1 MLSPEYRARLARTD
15 PAYLKRLDEADAL
28 RAAFLAELG
37 LRPIAWSAHNLS
49 RMLNA
54 TGDTPD
60 RVKVMRALLGN
71 LGMGS
76 SSWIGIGGAFDHGE
90 LLSRDRHPAVIVGH
104 PYGINA
110 EQREWLAALGRFSGL
125 RVSVDDR
132 PSYYQA
138 RTNHVRVEL
147 VEVRRRYIKPR
158 STYKTRSVAASFRG
172 ALRAEGYPR

>member
-1 MLSPEYRARLARTD
+1 MLTPEYRSRLTRTD

-28 RAAFLAELG
+28 RQAFLAELG
-37 LRPIAWSAHNLS
+37 LRPISWSAHNLS
-49 RMLNA
+49 RLLNA

-60 RVKVMRALLGN
+60 RVKVMRALLDK

-76 SSWIGIGGAFDHGE
+76 YSWITIGGVFDHGE
-90 LLSRDRHPAVIVGH
+90 FFARDRHPAVIVGH
-104 PYGINA
+104 PYGISD
-110 EQREWLAALGRFSGL
+110 EQHELLAALGRFSGL

-147 VEVRRRYIKPR
+147 AEVRRRYITPR
-158 STYKTRSVAASFRG
+158 STYKTRSVAATFRK
-172 ALRAEGYPR
+172 AMRAENP